1 MSSRVWKQAWWM
13 TKNDLWR
20 DRFNWIWT
28 LLFTAYT
35 GLICGSLMHGAV
47 EDKGYTLMGDNMFLM
62 FVPFLGFF
70 FSRRSFRYLQE
81 DSYTQMLAYMRRLP
95 VPTIAILWNRII
107 QMLITFLING
117 LVFFALIYFAELR
130 SENFG
135 LSGVLAFAV
144 TWIAYGLFINA
155 MFIFWEF
162 NMSGKW
168 YFVLTMIMF
177 VICIGGALVA
187 AILDQNLIEIT
198 MQQSAAYGLLAPVMW
213 GTLLVGAV
221 SLAVSFKLTYKQL
234 LKRDLS

>member
-1 MSSRVWKQAWWM
+1 M
-13 TKNDLWR
+13 TKNDLWH

-28 LLFTAYT
+28 FLFTVYT

-47 EDKGYTLMGDNMFLM
+47 ENKGYTLLGDNMFLI

-95 VPTIAILWNRII
+95 VPTVAILWNRII

-117 LVFFALIYFAELR
+117 LVFFSIIYLAGGKGL
-130 SENFG
+130 G

-155 MFIFWEF
+155 LFIFWEF
-162 NMSGKW
+162 STSGKR
-168 YFVLTMIMF
+168 YFVLMMIMF

-187 AILDQNLIEIT
+187 AILDQNLIKIT
-198 MQQSAAYGLLAPVMW
+198 MQQSAAYGLLAPLMW